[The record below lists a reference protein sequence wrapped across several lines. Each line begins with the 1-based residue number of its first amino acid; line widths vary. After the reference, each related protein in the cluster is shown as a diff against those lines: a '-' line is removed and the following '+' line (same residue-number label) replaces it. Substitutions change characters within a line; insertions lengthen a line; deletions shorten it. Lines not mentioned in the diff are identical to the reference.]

1 MKRRSLLPVALILAG
16 LAFSAEAQRD
26 RGNAIAETVELFRAI
41 PQVAPYFQSAYGY
54 AVWPRIARGGLGF
67 GGSRGRGDIFIGGQM
82 VGTSTLVEASFGF
95 QAGGQTYRQIIF
107 FQDAEAYQSFAKD
120 SFEFDA
126 QAQAVAVTASAEAG
140 TGTTGS
146 RTSAGAGSPNTA
158 AGGGYMG
165 GMQIFTM
172 AEGGLMYK
180 ATIAGQR
187 YNFEPAGGAE

>member
-1 MKRRSLLPVALILAG
+1 MKRRSLFPVALILAG
-16 LAFSAEAQRD
+16 LAFSADAQRVRD
-26 RGNAIAETVELFRAI
+26 VSETVELFRGI

-54 AVWPRIARGGLGF
+54 AVWPRIARGGF
-67 GGSRGRGDIFIGGQM
+67 FVGGSRGRGQIYVGGNL
-82 VGTSTLVEASFGF
+82 VGTSTLVEASIGL

-107 FQDAEAYQSFAKD
+107 FQNAEAYQAFAKD
-120 SFEFDA
+120 GFEFDA

-140 TGTTGS
+140 AGTTGA

-158 AGGGYMG
+158 AGGGYSN

-187 YNFEPAGGAE
+187 YNYEPAGGSE

>member
-1 MKRRSLLPVALILAG
+1 MKRKSLFPMALILLG
-16 LAFSAEAQRD
+16 LAFSAHAQRD
-26 RGNAIAETVELFRAI
+26 RNRSVAETVELFRSI

-54 AVWPRIARGGLGF
+54 AVWPRIARGGF
-67 GGSRGRGDIFIGGQM
+67 FVGGSRGRGDIYVGGQM
-82 VGTSTLVEASFGF
+82 VGTSTLVEASIGL

-120 SFEFDA
+120 GFEFDA

-140 TGTTGS
+140 AGTTGS
-146 RTSAGAGSPNTA
+146 RSSAGAGSPNTA
-158 AGGGYMG
+158 AGGGYSN

-180 ATIAGQR
+180 ATVAGQR
-187 YNFEPAGGAE
+187 YNFEPAGGSE

>member
-1 MKRRSLLPVALILAG
+1 VKARLLSSAFVLALIAVT
-16 LAFSAEAQRD
+16 ANAQRVRD
-26 RGNAIAETVELFRAI
+26 VSDTVELFRGI
-41 PQVAPYFQSAYGY
+41 PQVAPYFSSSYGY
-54 AVWPRIARGGLGF
+54 AVWPRIGRGGLGI
-67 GGSRGRGDIFIGGQM
+67 GASRGRGQVYVNGQLTGFSTHTEVS
-82 VGTSTLVEASFGF
+82 VGL

-107 FQDAEAYQSFAKD
+107 FQNAEAYQKFTQD

-126 QAQAVAVTASAEAG
+126 QAQAVAVTASVEAG
-140 TGTTGS
+140 AGTTGA

-158 AGGGYMG
+158 AGGGYTD

-187 YNFEPAGGAE
+187 YNFEPAQ